1 MKGSLKKIFF
11 ILTIIIITFI
21 SVSSIYYK
29 NKIEEEK
36 DYRVIKVGGDLNF
49 PPFEYIDDNGIYTGF
64 NVDIIRAIALRGG
77 FEVEFYPMKWEE
89 ACKKLKNGEIDV
101 IQGMKYTMERS
112 KYYDF
117 SEGYLENSQSIFVM
131 ENNYEIDS
139 YETLRGN
146 TVAIQEG
153 DIAINNLKG
162 MENINIVSTK
172 DQEEAFKKLIN
183 GEVDAIICNTLT
195 GVNYLD
201 KLKVRNRIKPVD
213 MPLNYTAYSMVVKKG
228 NSKVLGL
235 LNKGLKEIQKNGTYE
250 MVYRKWFGNTND
262 YPKWYIKNIIKV
274 LLIGSTIFII
284 IILLFYLWNDM
295 LKDEVKKHTYKLE
308 EANESLKKK
317 NEHIKE
323 EKDFREWILNSIFNG
338 IITIND
344 EGKITF
350 INDMALKILN
360 LEPKEIMHE
369 YIYNTV
375 IKEIF
380 SQEGNINGSGLKEY
394 YIEDKKI
401 YINYNINILN
411 ENNQYCNESIIS
423 FRDVTEEKLM
433 QETIRTKDKMESLG
447 TLLSGI
453 AHELR
458 NPLTSIKTY
467 AELLPRK
474 YENPRFREMISID
487 IPKEIERLNN
497 LINDLLEYSRPRR
510 PFKEHI
516 NLYDVIDNLLR
527 LINDKIHEE
536 DTKINLNI
544 HKEAYVFI
552 DKNHL
557 KQVLI
562 NLILNAIECMDK
574 EEKIIDIY
582 SYIVEGGIMLCISD
596 NGPGIDGKDI
606 GKIYNP
612 FYTTKSYGTG
622 LGLFVSYQLLKENG
636 VNIYIESSENV
647 GTTFKLYFKNVGDG
661 NNI

>member
-1 MKGSLKKIFF
+1 M
-11 ILTIIIITFI
+11 
-21 SVSSIYYK
+21 
-29 NKIEEEK
+29 EEEK

-64 NVDIIRAIALRGG
+64 NVDITRAIALRGG

-89 ACKKLKNGEIDV
+89 ACEKLKNGEIDV

-162 MENINIVSTK
+162 MENVNIVSTK
-172 DQEEAFKKLIN
+172 DQEEAFKKLID

-295 LKDEVKKHTYKLE
+295 LKDEVKKHTCKLE
-308 EANESLKKK
+308 EANENLKEK

-344 EGKITF
+344 EGEITF

-360 LEPKEIMHE
+360 LEPKEIMHK

-375 IKEIF
+375 IKDIF
-380 SQEGNINGSGLKEY
+380 PQEGIINGSGLKEY

-510 PFKEHI
+510 PFKEYI
-516 NLYDVIDNLLR
+516 NLCDVIDNLLR
-527 LINDKIHEE
+527 LIKDKIYKE
-536 DTKINLNI
+536 DAKINLNV

-582 SYIVEGGIMLCISD
+582 SCIVEGETILYISD
-596 NGPGIDGKDI
+596 NGPGINEKDI
-606 GKIYNP
+606 NNIYNP

-636 VNIYIESSENV
+636 VDIYVESSKNV
-647 GTTFKLYFKNVGDG
+647 GTTFKLYFKNMGDG
-661 NNI
+661 RDI